1 MRIFLTLPLLFAG
14 DSKGESPARRCS
26 GGGGG
31 GGRGGGGQSL
41 ISQQLGLWLPP
52 PTLSSFRLHIF
63 SLFPEPLPNIITTS
77 LHSYLPLPHISFLIH
92 FSVCL
97 SPPTAPLLC
106 LQPLSTC
113 STVLFCFVLN
123 LCPHLKTENTNLTT
137 TVMWLGFFF
146 FSPLSHSCLSCSE
159 GAFLLASIAR
169 AGVLGYHGNSESNQ
183 AGPSD
188 AKNCHGE
195 EAATSRP

>member
-14 DSKGESPARRCS
+14 DSKGESPTRRCS

-31 GGRGGGGQSL
+31 GGRGGGGGQSL
-41 ISQQLGLWLPP
+41 ILQQLGLWLPP

-77 LHSYLPLPHISFLIH
+77 LHSYLPLPHTSFLIH
-92 FSVCL
+92 FSVRL

-113 STVLFCFVLN
+113 STVVLFCFVLN

-137 TVMWLGFFF
+137 TVMWLGFF
-146 FSPLSHSCLSCSE
+146 SPPLS
-159 GAFLLASIAR
+159 FLPELQR
-169 AGVLGYHGNSESNQ
+169 RRFPPCFYSESWSTGLPWQ
-183 AGPSD
+183 QRIQPGWSQR
-188 AKNCHGE
+188 C
-195 EAATSRP
+195 